1 MNKNA
6 NRKFRWVIFG
16 TGLVA
21 RKFLLGLRALG
32 TDVQVVTVAS
42 RNPENAQNFAR
53 DFNVPHCSNNF
64 EEAANLADVDAIYI
78 ATPPSVHEAHA
89 MLAITAG
96 KPVLIEKPFAMNAA
110 SAQRISDAAKQ
121 ANVFCM
127 EAMWTRFLPLI
138 SEIKTCIEAGTIGE
152 IRSFEGSFGVAEIV
166 DPQNSLFSREHGG
179 GALMHR
185 GIYPLSL
192 AHYLLG
198 PVCETQ
204 AMGHIGK
211 TGVDEDC
218 TLNLRHFSGAISA
231 LRASLR
237 VTHSNK
243 ITIYGTKGRIEIQA
257 PIYRPHSAKICLST
271 PRKHGP
277 NNLRLEP
284 FKEGGFL
291 QGINQRRGRF
301 GNLFSRPQAK
311 IWAPFR
317 GNGYHY
323 EAQALMDAVHDDQVE
338 SQTMKLSESIE
349 IMKVI
354 DTSHAAFHKELTS

>member
-1 MNKNA
+1 MNENT
-6 NRKFRWVIFG
+6 NQKFRWAIFG

-32 TDVQVVTVAS
+32 TNVQVVTVAS
-42 RNPENAQNFAR
+42 RNPENAESFAR
-53 DFNVPHCSNNF
+53 ELGVPHCSNSF

-89 MLAITAG
+89 MLAIAAG
-96 KPVLIEKPFAMNAA
+96 KPVLVEKPFAMNAA

-138 SEIKTCIEAGTIGE
+138 SKIKTCIKAGAIGE
-152 IRSFEGSFGVAEIV
+152 VRAFEGSFGITEVV
-166 DPQNSLFSREHGG
+166 DPQSGLFSLEHGG

-192 AHYLLG
+192 AHYFLG

-204 AMGHIGK
+204 AMGHIGE

-218 TLNLRHFSGAISA
+218 SLNLRHTSGATST

-237 VTHSNK
+237 ATYSNQF
-243 ITIYGTKGRIEIQA
+243 TVYGTNGRIDIQA
-257 PIYRPHSAKICLST
+257 PIYRPHSAKIFLST

-277 NNLRLEP
+277 RNLRLEP
-284 FKEGGFL
+284 LKEGAFL
-291 QGINQRRGRF
+291 QGLNQRRGRF
-301 GNLFSRPQAK
+301 GHLFSRPQAK
-311 IWAPFR
+311 IRASFR

-323 EAQALMDAVHDDQVE
+323 EAQALMDAVHDGQVE
-338 SQTMKLSESIE
+338 SQTMNLSESIE

-354 DTSHAAFHKELTS
+354 DTAHAEFHKELTS

>member
-1 MNKNA
+1 MNDNA
-6 NRKFRWVIFG
+6 NRKFRWAIFG

-32 TDVQVVTVAS
+32 KDAQVVTVAS
-42 RNPENAQNFAR
+42 RNPENAKRFAR
-53 DFNVPHCSNNF
+53 ELNVPHCSDNF
-64 EEAANLADVDAIYI
+64 QDAANFANVDAVYI

-89 MLAITAG
+89 LLAIAAG
-96 KPVLIEKPFAMNAA
+96 KPVLIEKPFALNAA

-138 SEIKTCIEAGTIGE
+138 SEIKTCIDAGTIGE
-152 IRSFEGSFGVAEIV
+152 IRSFEGSFGIAEV
-166 DPQNSLFSREHGG
+166 VEPKNSLFSLQHGG

-192 AHYLLG
+192 AHYFLG

-204 AMGHIGK
+204 AMGRIGE
-211 TGVDEDC
+211 TGVDEEC
-218 TLNLRHFSGAISA
+218 TLNLRHCSGAIST

-237 VTHSNK
+237 ATQANK
-243 ITIYGTKGRIEIQA
+243 ISIYGTKGRIEIQA
-257 PIYRPHSAKICLST
+257 PIYRPHRAKIFRST
-271 PRKHGP
+271 PQHRPP
-277 NNLRLEP
+277 NNRHLEP

-291 QGINQRRGRF
+291 QGVNQRKSWF
-301 GNLFSRPQAK
+301 GGFLSRPQSK
-311 IWAPFR
+311 IWAPFQ

-323 EAQALMDAVHDDQVE
+323 EAKALMDAVRGGHVE
-338 SQTMKLSESIE
+338 NPIMQLSESIE
-349 IMKVI
+349 IMKII
-354 DTSHAAFHKELTS
+354 DTAYGKFHKKAIT